1 MRVLLTLFVTWLAT
15 AVGAQ
20 PLPPE
25 IDAALAAA
33 RLPRDAVT
41 IVVTDVDPAKP
52 PRLSHRPQAVVNPAS
67 IAKLATTLAGLDAL
81 GPAYTWST
89 AVLADGPVQAGTLQG
104 NLYLKGQGDPKLV
117 QERLWLLLRRVRAL
131 GIEHVAGDIV
141 LDHSAFDVP
150 AADPGAFDN
159 EPLRPYNAAPDAL
172 LLNYKSV
179 LLGFVPQADG
189 TARVIAEPP
198 LAGVQWPTSV
208 TLSAGDCGDW
218 RGALRPD
225 FSDPQLPRFAG
236 AYAAACG
243 ERTWPLAFPDP
254 RTYATRVIAGAW
266 ADAGG
271 RIGGTVRDGAVPASA
286 VVLATTAS
294 PPLGEVVRDIN
305 KFSNNVMAQQLFLT
319 LGLQLRGSGT
329 REAAREVLRTWWRER
344 IGGEP
349 PAIDNGSGL
358 SRDERVTAQQLVRL
372 LQYGW
377 SSAVMPEFIASLPIA
392 GTDGTMRRSQAL
404 ASAHLK
410 TGSLRDVW
418 GVAGYVRGPDGRRQV
433 LVAIAN
439 HPHAAGMRPVVDALL
454 TWAAKAP

>member
-1 MRVLLTLFVTWLAT
+1 MRVLLTLLVTWLAT
-15 AVGAQ
+15 AVAAQ

-33 RLPRDAVT
+33 QLPPDAVT
-41 IVVTDVDPAKP
+41 IVVADVDPARP
-52 PRLSHRPQAVVNPAS
+52 PRLSHRADVPVNPAS
-67 IAKLATTLAGLDAL
+67 IAKLATTLAGLDVL

-89 AVLADGPVQAGTLQG
+89 QVLADGPLRGRTLQG

-131 GIEHVAGDIV
+131 GIERIAGDIV
-141 LDHSAFDVP
+141 LDHSAFELP
-150 AADPGAFDN
+150 PADPAAFDN

-179 LLGFVPQADG
+179 LVGFVPQADG
-189 TARVIAEPP
+189 TARVIVEPP
-198 LAGVQWPTSV
+198 LAGVQWPRAV
-208 TLSAGDCGDW
+208 RLSAGECGDW
-218 RGALRPD
+218 RGALRAD
-225 FSDPQLPRFAG
+225 FGDPQRPRFAG
-236 AYAAACG
+236 SYAAACG
-243 ERTWPLAFPDP
+243 ERTWPLAFADP
-254 RTYATRVIAGAW
+254 GAYANRVVAGAW

-271 RIGGTVRDGAVPASA
+271 HLRGTVRDGVVPAGA
-286 VVLATTAS
+286 TVLATTVS

-329 REAAREVLRTWWRER
+329 REAARAVLGAWWRER

-349 PAIDNGSGL
+349 PAFDNGAGL
-358 SRDERVTAQQLVRL
+358 SRDVRVSAHQLARL

-377 SSAVMPEFIASLPIA
+377 SSAVMPEFVASLPIA
-392 GTDGTMRRSQAL
+392 GADGTLRRSQAL

-418 GVAGYVRGPDGRRQV
+418 GVAGYVDGRDGRRQV

-439 HPHAAGMRPVVDALL
+439 HPHAAAMRPVVDALI